1 MTKQD
6 RSKGFY
12 ETKGMVRHTV
22 VFTAAHKEKL
32 RLIAKQHGVTQG
44 EAVEVLLDGMD
55 SEALAELF
63 KAKRAGK
70 TDGRTAKTDLAKKL
84 KGLPPEKLAQIQ
96 AILDAQ

>member
-70 TDGRTAKTDLAKKL
+70 TDGRTAKT
-84 KGLPPEKLAQIQ
+84 EKLAQIQ